1 MSDGGTGDRHART
14 RPKADPPMSFDKLL
28 HKVEQAESTLE
39 AQERR
44 MSADWRQL
52 KRSWKASWTPGRI
65 VVAGLLSGYL
75 VGRTEPLQKATN
87 AGVSVVRLLASV
99 LALKA
104 SDQAQA
110 AAQEAEGAA
119 HEAEDTALRSAA
131 AAGARPPPPAADR
144 GPPPTQPTA
153 TAEAYEP

>member
-1 MSDGGTGDRHART
+1 
-14 RPKADPPMSFDKLL
+14 MSFDKLL
-28 HKVEQAESTLE
+28 TKVEQAETTLE

-65 VVAGLLSGYL
+65 VVAGLVSGYL

-110 AAQEAEGAA
+110 AAQDAEGAA
-119 HEAEDTALRSAA
+119 HEAGDTALRNA
-131 AAGARPPPPAADR
+131 AAGPHPPHAGTGGPPPA
-144 GPPPTQPTA
+144 QPTA

>member
-1 MSDGGTGDRHART
+1 
-14 RPKADPPMSFDKLL
+14 MSFDKLL
-28 HKVEQAESTLE
+28 KKVEQAESTLE

-65 VVAGLLSGYL
+65 VAAGLVSGYL

-87 AGVSVVRLLASV
+87 AGVSVARLLASA

-104 SDQAQA
+104 SDQAHA
-110 AAQEAEGAA
+110 AAQDAEGAA
-119 HEAEDTALRSAA
+119 QDAEDTALRSAA
-131 AAGARPPPPAADR
+131 AVGARPTARATHGND
-144 GPPPTQPTA
+144 PPPTQPTA

>member
-1 MSDGGTGDRHART
+1 
-14 RPKADPPMSFDKLL
+14 MSFDKLL
-28 HKVEQAESTLE
+28 NKVEQAESTLE

-65 VVAGLLSGYL
+65 VVAGLVSGYL

-87 AGVSVVRLLASV
+87 AGVGVVRLLASV

-110 AAQEAEGAA
+110 AAQDAEGAA

-131 AAGARPPPPAADR
+131 ATGMRPPAAGRSD
-144 GPPPTQPTA
+144 PPPTQPTA

>member
-1 MSDGGTGDRHART
+1 MSDGGTRGNHARP
-14 RPKADPPMSFDKLL
+14 RPKAEPPMSFDKLL
-28 HKVEQAESTLE
+28 NKVEQAESTLE

-65 VVAGLLSGYL
+65 VVAGLLAGYL

-110 AAQEAEGAA
+110 AAQDAEGAA
-119 HEAEDTALRSAA
+119 HDAEDTALRSAA
-131 AAGARPPPPAADR
+131 AAGARPSPGTSGVRPRPSPP
-144 GPPPTQPTA
+144 
-153 TAEAYEP
+153 

>member
-1 MSDGGTGDRHART
+1 
-14 RPKADPPMSFDKLL
+14 MSFDRLL
-28 HKVEQAESTLE
+28 KKVEQAETTLE

-65 VVAGLLSGYL
+65 VVAGLVSGYL

-87 AGVSVVRLLASV
+87 AGVGVARLLASA

-104 SDQAQA
+104 SDQAHA
-110 AAQEAEGAA
+110 AAQDAEGAA
-119 HEAEDTALRSAA
+119 QDAGDTALRSAA
-131 AAGARPPPPAADR
+131 ATGAHLPPRASG

>member
-1 MSDGGTGDRHART
+1 
-14 RPKADPPMSFDKLL
+14 MSFDKLL
-28 HKVEQAESTLE
+28 NKVEQAESTLE

-65 VVAGLLSGYL
+65 VVAGLLAGYL

-87 AGVSVVRLLASV
+87 AGLSVVRLLASV

-110 AAQEAEGAA
+110 AAQDAEGAA
-119 HEAEDTALRSAA
+119 HDAEDTALRSAA
-131 AAGARPPPPAADR
+131 ATGARPSPTASG

>member
-1 MSDGGTGDRHART
+1 
-14 RPKADPPMSFDKLL
+14 MSFDKLL
-28 HKVEQAESTLE
+28 SKVEQAETTLE

-52 KRSWKASWTPGRI
+52 KRSWRASWTPARI
-65 VVAGLLSGYL
+65 VVAGVVSGYL

-110 AAQEAEGAA
+110 AAQDAEGAA
-119 HEAEDTALRSAA
+119 NEAEDTALRSAA
-131 AAGARPPPPAADR
+131 ASGARPSPTAPE

>member
-1 MSDGGTGDRHART
+1 MSDGGIRGNQARP
-14 RPKADPPMSFDKLL
+14 RPKAKPPMSFDKLL
-28 HKVEQAESTLE
+28 NKVEQAESTLE

-65 VVAGLLSGYL
+65 VVAGLLGGYL
-75 VGRTEPLQKATN
+75 VGRIQPLQKATT
-87 AGVSVVRLLASV
+87 AGVSVVRMLASV

-104 SDQAQA
+104 SDQAHA
-110 AAQEAEGAA
+110 AAQDAEGAA
-119 HEAEDTALRSAA
+119 HDAEDTALRSAA
-131 AAGARPPPPAADR
+131 ATGARPSPGASA

>member
-1 MSDGGTGDRHART
+1 
-14 RPKADPPMSFDKLL
+14 MSFDKLL
-28 HKVEQAESTLE
+28 NKVEQAETALE

-75 VGRTEPLQKATN
+75 VGRVQPLQKATS
-87 AGVSVVRLLASV
+87 AGISVVRLLASAM
-99 LALKA
+99 ALKA
-104 SDQAQA
+104 SEQAQH
-110 AAQEAEGAA
+110 AA
-119 HEAEDTALRSAA
+119 HEAEDAAYGAEDTAVRSAA
-131 AAGARPPPPAADR
+131 AAGARPLPGTPQGHRPPP
-144 GPPPTQPTA
+144 GQPTA